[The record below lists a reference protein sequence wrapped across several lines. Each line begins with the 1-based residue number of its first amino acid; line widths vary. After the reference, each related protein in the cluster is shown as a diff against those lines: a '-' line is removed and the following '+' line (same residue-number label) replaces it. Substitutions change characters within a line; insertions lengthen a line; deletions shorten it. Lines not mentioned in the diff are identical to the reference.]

1 MSRFVGRGAVRG
13 RFRSVV
19 LLACAIVVVACVG
32 VAYAAANA
40 VHPVVPAHAKVNVLY
55 SITIN
60 GKACGPKRL
69 YLFVDNSKCAGT
81 PAAEHHRANGLI
93 WNLNGGSFSRTT
105 AKAWRSPRAGT
116 VHACTYLQKPS
127 AAINGTTGIV
137 ARGFKGYTV
146 HP

>member
-13 RFRSVV
+13 RFRSVL

-40 VHPVVPAHAKVNVLY
+40 VHVAVPAHAKVNVLY

-60 GKACGPKRL
+60 GKASGPKRL
-69 YLFVDNSKCAGT
+69 YLFVDNLKCAGT
-81 PAAEHHRANGLI
+81 PAAEHQRANGDI
-93 WNLNGGSFSRTT
+93 WNLNGGSFSRT
-105 AKAWRSPRAGT
+105 AKGWRSPRAGT

-127 AAINGTTGIV
+127 VAVNGATGIV
-137 ARGFKGYTV
+137 ARGFKSYTV